1 MANKSIKCIGLLCT
15 LVLLLGANFTPKNY
29 REALLS
35 LRGEAYDAAKSHVG
49 ISCSGLIC
57 RAHNLQTADNVH
69 CVAAQL
75 WNGCGGKLLLKEQAK
90 SFETLGIEH
99 LQPGDVLVFNQVHA
113 AAYLGNGIF
122 IDSDPL
128 HNGVATG
135 TLQHVAGDPWFSG
148 PVRVLAWK
156 NNQPL

>member
-1 MANKSIKCIGLLCT
+1 MANKSIKCIGLLCA
-15 LVLLLGANFTPKNY
+15 LVLLVGAKFSPKNY

-35 LRGEAYDAAKSHVG
+35 LRGEPYDAAKSHVG

-90 SFETLGIEH
+90 SFEALGTEH